1 MKPNLTMQEW
11 MEYVDGLEID
21 KEVDDNWFGM
31 NRKRGR

>member
-21 KEVDDNWFGM
+21 KEVQDDEFKT
-31 NRKRGR
+31 KRGR